1 MIKLTAVTRRSIR
14 RLTRM
19 GVAQRPVLAEFDART
34 DSFDSIWEA
43 FVRDGAAIVHH
54 MLAPDTL
61 AKLREELAST
71 TRTTA
76 AGTKSTDAM
85 VQKFWGSNTK
95 RFTRLASRSST
106 FRDEVLV
113 HPILRQAADREIGP
127 HCAAYWMNTGQ
138 MMIIGPGQ
146 SAQWLHR
153 DADNWPLVLGPNE
166 RPVTISCMFAL
177 TEFTA
182 QSGAT
187 RVVPGSHR
195 WSDFERK
202 ATDDEVIQ
210 AVMPAGSGLLYS
222 GAVLHG
228 GGENTTSDVWREGM
242 HLSYLV
248 GWLTPEEAGCIGIAD
263 DVARTLTPLQ
273 QQLLGWRCYDGDT
286 AAARLWTIDYEDIP
300 VALDW
305 NERGSS

>member
-1 MIKLTAVTRRSIR
+1 MRDWTDASTRSIP
-14 RLTRM
+14 RLKCM

-34 DSFDSIWEA
+34 DSFESIWEA

-54 MLAPDTL
+54 KLAPDTL
-61 AKLREELAST
+61 ARLREELAST
-71 TRTTA
+71 TRATS

-95 RFTRLASRSST
+95 RFTRLAARSAT

-138 MMIIGPGQ
+138 IMIIGPGQ

-182 QSGAT
+182 ETGAT

-195 WSDFERK
+195 WSDFERT

-210 AVMPAGSGLLYS
+210 AVMPAGSGLIYS

-228 GGENTTSDVWREGM
+228 GGKNSTTDVWREGM

-248 GWLTPEEAGCIGIAD
+248 GWLTPEEAGCIGISD
-263 DVARTLTPLQ
+263 EVARTLTPLQ

-286 AAARLWTIDYEDIP
+286 AAARLWTLDYEDIP
-300 VALDW
+300 VARDW
-305 NERGSS
+305 EARRPS

>member
-1 MIKLTAVTRRSIR
+1 MRDVTDASTRSIP
-14 RLTRM
+14 RLKCM

-34 DSFDSIWEA
+34 DSFESIWEA

-61 AKLREELAST
+61 ARLREELAST
-71 TRTTA
+71 TRATS

-95 RFTRLASRSST
+95 RFTRLAARSAT

-182 QSGAT
+182 ETGAT

-195 WSDFERK
+195 WSDFERT

-210 AVMPAGSGLLYS
+210 AVMPAGSGLIYS

-228 GGENTTSDVWREGM
+228 GGKNSTTDVWREGM

-248 GWLTPEEAGCIGIAD
+248 GWLTPEEAGCIGISD
-263 DVARTLTPLQ
+263 EVARTLTPLQ

-286 AAARLWTIDYEDIP
+286 AAARLWTLDYEDIP

-305 NERGSS
+305 EARRPS

>member
-1 MIKLTAVTRRSIR
+1 
-14 RLTRM
+14 M

-34 DSFDSIWEA
+34 DSFESIWEA

-61 AKLREELAST
+61 ARLREELAST
-71 TRTTA
+71 TRATS
-76 AGTKSTDAM
+76 AGTKSSDAM

-95 RFTRLASRSST
+95 RFTRLAARSAT

-248 GWLTPEEAGCIGIAD
+248 GWLTPEEAGCIGISD

-273 QQLLGWRCYDGDT
+273 QQLLGWRSYDGDT

>member
-1 MIKLTAVTRRSIR
+1 
-14 RLTRM
+14 M

-34 DSFDSIWEA
+34 DSFESIWEA

-54 MLAPDTL
+54 MLASDTL
-61 AKLREELAST
+61 ARLREELAST
-71 TRTTA
+71 TRATS

-95 RFTRLASRSST
+95 RFTRLAARSAT

-138 MMIIGPGQ
+138 VMIIGPGQ

-182 QSGAT
+182 ETGAT

-195 WSDFERK
+195 WSDFERT

-210 AVMPAGSGLLYS
+210 AVMPAGSGLIYS

-228 GGENTTSDVWREGM
+228 GGKNSTTDVWREGM

-248 GWLTPEEAGCIGIAD
+248 GWLTPEEAGCIGISD
-263 DVARTLTPLQ
+263 EVARTLTPLQ

-286 AAARLWTIDYEDIP
+286 AAARLWTLDYEDIP

-305 NERGSS
+305 EARRPS

>member
-1 MIKLTAVTRRSIR
+1 MRDWTDASTRSIP
-14 RLTRM
+14 RLKCM

-34 DSFDSIWEA
+34 DSFESIWEA

-61 AKLREELAST
+61 ARLREELAST
-71 TRTTA
+71 TRATS

-95 RFTRLASRSST
+95 RFTRLAARSAT

-182 QSGAT
+182 ETGAT

-195 WSDFERK
+195 WSDFERT

-210 AVMPAGSGLLYS
+210 AVMPAGSGLIYS

-228 GGENTTSDVWREGM
+228 GGKNSTTDVWREGM

-248 GWLTPEEAGCIGIAD
+248 GWLTPEEAGCIGISD
-263 DVARTLTPLQ
+263 EVARTLTPLQ

-286 AAARLWTIDYEDIP
+286 AAARLWTLDYEDIP

-305 NERGSS
+305 EARRPS

>member
-1 MIKLTAVTRRSIR
+1 MRDWTDASTRSIP
-14 RLTRM
+14 RLKCM

-34 DSFDSIWEA
+34 DSFESIWEA

-61 AKLREELAST
+61 ARLREELAST
-71 TRTTA
+71 TRATS

-95 RFTRLASRSST
+95 RFTRLAARSAT

-166 RPVTISCMFAL
+166 RPVTISCMFAV

-182 QSGAT
+182 ETGAT

-195 WSDFERK
+195 WSDFERT

-210 AVMPAGSGLLYS
+210 AVMPAGSGLIYS

-228 GGENTTSDVWREGM
+228 GGKNSTTDVWREGM

-248 GWLTPEEAGCIGIAD
+248 GWLTPEEAGCIGISD
-263 DVARTLTPLQ
+263 EVARTLTPLQ

-286 AAARLWTIDYEDIP
+286 AAARLWTLDYEDIP

-305 NERGSS
+305 EARRPS

>member
-1 MIKLTAVTRRSIR
+1 
-14 RLTRM
+14 M

-85 VQKFWGSNTK
+85 VQKFWGSKTK
-95 RFTRLASRSST
+95 RFTRLASRSAT

-138 MMIIGPGQ
+138 VMIIGPGQ

-182 QSGAT
+182 ETGAT

-195 WSDFERK
+195 WSDFERT

-210 AVMPAGSGLLYS
+210 AVMPAGSGLIYS

-228 GGENTTSDVWREGM
+228 GGKNSTTGVWREGM

-248 GWLTPEEAGCIGIAD
+248 GWLTPEEAGCIGISD
-263 DVARTLTPLQ
+263 EVARTLTPLQ

-286 AAARLWTIDYEDIP
+286 AAARLWTLDYEDIP

-305 NERGSS
+305 EARRPS

>member
-1 MIKLTAVTRRSIR
+1 
-14 RLTRM
+14 M

-34 DSFDSIWEA
+34 DSFESIWEA

-61 AKLREELAST
+61 ARLREELAST
-71 TRTTA
+71 TRATS

-95 RFTRLASRSST
+95 RFTRLAARSAT

-182 QSGAT
+182 ETGAT

-195 WSDFERK
+195 WSDFERT

-210 AVMPAGSGLLYS
+210 AVMPAGSGLIYS

-228 GGENTTSDVWREGM
+228 GGKNSTTDVWREGM

-248 GWLTPEEAGCIGIAD
+248 GWLTPEEAGCIGISD
-263 DVARTLTPLQ
+263 EVARTLTPLQ

-286 AAARLWTIDYEDIP
+286 AAARLWTLDYEDIP

-305 NERGSS
+305 EARRPS

>member
-1 MIKLTAVTRRSIR
+1 
-14 RLTRM
+14 
-19 GVAQRPVLAEFDART
+19 
-34 DSFDSIWEA
+34 
-43 FVRDGAAIVHH
+43 
-54 MLAPDTL
+54 
-61 AKLREELAST
+61 
-71 TRTTA
+71 
-76 AGTKSTDAM
+76 
-85 VQKFWGSNTK
+85 
-95 RFTRLASRSST
+95 
-106 FRDEVLV
+106 
-113 HPILRQAADREIGP
+113 
-127 HCAAYWMNTGQ
+127 MNTGQ
-138 MMIIGPGQ
+138 VMIIGPGQ

-182 QSGAT
+182 ETGAT

-195 WSDFERK
+195 WSDFERT

-210 AVMPAGSGLLYS
+210 AVMPAGSGLIYS

-228 GGENTTSDVWREGM
+228 GGKNSTTDVWREGM

-248 GWLTPEEAGCIGIAD
+248 GWLTPEEAGCIGISD
-263 DVARTLTPLQ
+263 EVARTLTPLQ

-286 AAARLWTIDYEDIP
+286 AAARLWTLDYEDIP

-305 NERGSS
+305 EARRPS

>member
-1 MIKLTAVTRRSIR
+1 
-14 RLTRM
+14 M

-34 DSFDSIWEA
+34 DSFESIWEA

-61 AKLREELAST
+61 ARLREELAST
-71 TRTTA
+71 TRATS

-95 RFTRLASRSST
+95 RFTRLAARSAT

-138 MMIIGPGQ
+138 VMIIGPGQ

-182 QSGAT
+182 ETGAT
-187 RVVPGSHR
+187 CVVPGSHR
-195 WSDFERK
+195 WSDFERT

-210 AVMPAGSGLLYS
+210 AVMPAGSGLIYS

-228 GGENTTSDVWREGM
+228 GGKNSTTDVWREGM

-248 GWLTPEEAGCIGIAD
+248 GWLTPEEAGCIGISD
-263 DVARTLTPLQ
+263 EVARTLTPLQ

-286 AAARLWTIDYEDIP
+286 AAARLWTLDYEDIP

-305 NERGSS
+305 EARRPS

>member
-1 MIKLTAVTRRSIR
+1 
-14 RLTRM
+14 M

-34 DSFDSIWEA
+34 DSFESIWEA

-61 AKLREELAST
+61 ARLREELAST
-71 TRTTA
+71 TRATS

-95 RFTRLASRSST
+95 RFTRLAARSAT

-138 MMIIGPGQ
+138 VMIIGPGQ

-182 QSGAT
+182 ETGAT

-195 WSDFERK
+195 WSDFERT

-210 AVMPAGSGLLYS
+210 AVMPAGSGLIYS

-228 GGENTTSDVWREGM
+228 GGKNSTTDVWREGM

-248 GWLTPEEAGCIGIAD
+248 GWLTPEEAGCIGISD
-263 DVARTLTPLQ
+263 EVARTLTPLQ

-286 AAARLWTIDYEDIP
+286 AAARLWTLDYEDIP

-305 NERGSS
+305 EARRPS

>member
-1 MIKLTAVTRRSIR
+1 MRDVTDASTRSIP
-14 RLTRM
+14 RLKCM

-34 DSFDSIWEA
+34 DSFESIWEA

-61 AKLREELAST
+61 ARLREELAST
-71 TRTTA
+71 TRATS

-95 RFTRLASRSST
+95 RFTRLAARSAT

-138 MMIIGPGQ
+138 VMIIGPGQ

-182 QSGAT
+182 ETGAT

-195 WSDFERK
+195 WSDFERT

-210 AVMPAGSGLLYS
+210 AVMPAGSGLIYS

-228 GGENTTSDVWREGM
+228 GGKNSTTDVWREGM

-248 GWLTPEEAGCIGIAD
+248 GWLTPEEAGCIGISD
-263 DVARTLTPLQ
+263 EVARTLTPLQ

-286 AAARLWTIDYEDIP
+286 AAARLWTLDYEDIP

-305 NERGSS
+305 EARRPS

>member
-1 MIKLTAVTRRSIR
+1 
-14 RLTRM
+14 M

-34 DSFDSIWEA
+34 DSFESIWEA

-61 AKLREELAST
+61 ARLREELAST
-71 TRTTA
+71 TRATS

-95 RFTRLASRSST
+95 RFTRLAARSAT

-138 MMIIGPGQ
+138 VMIIGPGQ

-182 QSGAT
+182 ETGAT

-195 WSDFERK
+195 WSDFERT

-210 AVMPAGSGLLYS
+210 AVMPAGSGLIYS

-228 GGENTTSDVWREGM
+228 GGKNSTTDVWREGM

-248 GWLTPEEAGCIGIAD
+248 GWLTPEEAGCIGISD
-263 DVARTLTPLQ
+263 EVARTLTPLQ

-286 AAARLWTIDYEDIP
+286 AAARLWTLDYEDIP

-305 NERGSS
+305 EARQPS

>member
-1 MIKLTAVTRRSIR
+1 
-14 RLTRM
+14 M

-34 DSFDSIWEA
+34 DFFESIWEA

-61 AKLREELAST
+61 ARLREELAST
-71 TRTTA
+71 TRATS

-95 RFTRLASRSST
+95 RFTRLAARSAT

-182 QSGAT
+182 ETGAT

-195 WSDFERK
+195 WSDFERT

-210 AVMPAGSGLLYS
+210 AVMPAGSGLIYS

-228 GGENTTSDVWREGM
+228 GGKNSTTDVWREGM

-248 GWLTPEEAGCIGIAD
+248 GWLTPEEAGCIGISD
-263 DVARTLTPLQ
+263 EVARTLTPLQ

-286 AAARLWTIDYEDIP
+286 AAARLWTLDYEDIP

-305 NERGSS
+305 EARRPS

>member
-1 MIKLTAVTRRSIR
+1 
-14 RLTRM
+14 M

-34 DSFDSIWEA
+34 DSFESIWEA

-61 AKLREELAST
+61 ARLREELAST
-71 TRTTA
+71 TRATS

-95 RFTRLASRSST
+95 RFTRLAARSAT

-138 MMIIGPGQ
+138 VMIIGPGQ

-166 RPVTISCMFAL
+166 RPVTISCMFAV

-182 QSGAT
+182 ETGAT

-195 WSDFERK
+195 WSDFERT

-210 AVMPAGSGLLYS
+210 AVMPAGSGLIYS

-228 GGENTTSDVWREGM
+228 GGKNSTTDVWREGM

-248 GWLTPEEAGCIGIAD
+248 GWLTPEEAGCIGISD
-263 DVARTLTPLQ
+263 EVARTLTPLQ

-286 AAARLWTIDYEDIP
+286 AAARLWTLDYEDIP

-305 NERGSS
+305 EARRPS

>member
-1 MIKLTAVTRRSIR
+1 MRDLTDASTRSIP
-14 RLTRM
+14 RLKCM

-34 DSFDSIWEA
+34 DSFESIWEA

-61 AKLREELAST
+61 ARLREELAST
-71 TRTTA
+71 TRATS

-95 RFTRLASRSST
+95 RFTRLAARSAT

-182 QSGAT
+182 ETGAT

-195 WSDFERK
+195 WSDFERT

-210 AVMPAGSGLLYS
+210 AVMPAGSGLIYS

-228 GGENTTSDVWREGM
+228 GGKNSTTDVWREGM

-248 GWLTPEEAGCIGIAD
+248 GWLTPEEAGCIGISD
-263 DVARTLTPLQ
+263 EVARTLTPLQ

-286 AAARLWTIDYEDIP
+286 AAARLWTLDYEDIP

-305 NERGSS
+305 EARRPS

>member
-1 MIKLTAVTRRSIR
+1 MRDWTDASTRSIP
-14 RLTRM
+14 RLKCM

-34 DSFDSIWEA
+34 DSFESIWEA

-61 AKLREELAST
+61 ARLREELAST
-71 TRTTA
+71 TRATS

-95 RFTRLASRSST
+95 RFTRLAARSAT

-138 MMIIGPGQ
+138 VMIIGPGQ

-182 QSGAT
+182 ETGAT

-195 WSDFERK
+195 WSDFERT

-210 AVMPAGSGLLYS
+210 AVMPAGSGLIYS

-228 GGENTTSDVWREGM
+228 GGKNSTTDVWREGM

-248 GWLTPEEAGCIGIAD
+248 GWLTPEEAGCIGISD
-263 DVARTLTPLQ
+263 EVARTLTPLQ

-286 AAARLWTIDYEDIP
+286 AAARLWTLDYEDIP

-305 NERGSS
+305 EARRPS

>member
-1 MIKLTAVTRRSIR
+1 
-14 RLTRM
+14 M

-34 DSFDSIWEA
+34 DSFESIWEA
-43 FVRDGAAIVHH
+43 FVRDGATIVHH

-61 AKLREELAST
+61 TRLREELAST
-71 TRTTA
+71 TRTTS
-76 AGTKSTDAM
+76 AGTKSSDAM

-95 RFTRLASRSST
+95 RFTRLASRSAT

-138 MMIIGPGQ
+138 VMIIGPGQ
-146 SAQWLHR
+146 TAQWLHR

-195 WSDFERK
+195 WSDFERA

-248 GWLTPEEAGCIGIAD
+248 GWLTPEEAGCIGISD

-305 NERGSS
+305 NERSSS